1 MGVYSIKLPDVGEG
15 VAEAELVEW
24 HVNVG
29 EVVREDMVLAAVMT
43 GKATVEIPCPVDGE
57 VTWRHGEVGD
67 IIATG
72 TVILKIKVAG
82 EAGEEAEEPVAA
94 EPPKPEETPVTAPTV
109 REKAE
114 DDSPPPVSEPA
125 KPRKPVVAGEA
136 GASRPPPEGKPL
148 ASPAVRLRAR
158 DAGVDLRQVTGTGPA
173 GRITHDDLDAF
184 QQQGKTVVS
193 KPGLQPNKEIAEIR
207 VVGLRRRIAER
218 MALSKSRIPHIT
230 YVEEIDMTALEELRA
245 RLNADQKPGRPK
257 LTILPFLMRAIV
269 KAAAEQPMVN
279 SLYDDEAGIVR
290 QYGGVH
296 VGIAAQTPAGLVV
309 PVVKHAEARDLYD
322 CAREVARLS
331 EAARNGTA
339 QREELSGS
347 TITISSLGAMGGI
360 VSTPVINHPEVAVI
374 GVNKI
379 AVRPQWD
386 GTQFVPRKMMNLS
399 SSFDHRVID
408 GWDAATFIQRLKALL
423 ESPAMIFVEG

>member
-1 MGVYSIKLPDVGEG
+1 
-15 VAEAELVEW
+15 
-24 HVNVG
+24 
-29 EVVREDMVLAAVMT
+29 
-43 GKATVEIPCPVDGE
+43 
-57 VTWRHGEVGD
+57 
-67 IIATG
+67 
-72 TVILKIKVAG
+72 
-82 EAGEEAEEPVAA
+82 
-94 EPPKPEETPVTAPTV
+94 
-109 REKAE
+109 
-114 DDSPPPVSEPA
+114 
-125 KPRKPVVAGEA
+125 
-136 GASRPPPEGKPL
+136 
-148 ASPAVRLRAR
+148 
-158 DAGVDLRQVTGTGPA
+158 
-173 GRITHDDLDAF
+173 
-184 QQQGKTVVS
+184 
-193 KPGLQPNKEIAEIR
+193 
-207 VVGLRRRIAER
+207 
-218 MALSKSRIPHIT
+218 
-230 YVEEIDMTALEELRA
+230 
-245 RLNADQKPGRPK
+245 
-257 LTILPFLMRAIV
+257 
-269 KAAAEQPMVN
+269 
-279 SLYDDEAGIVR
+279 
-290 QYGGVH
+290 VH

-379 AVRPQWD
+379 AMRPQWD

>member
-1 MGVYSIKLPDVGEG
+1 MGVQSIKLPDVGEG

-29 EVVREDMVLAAVMT
+29 DPVREDMVLAAVMT
-43 GKATVEIPCPVDGE
+43 GKATVEIPSPVEGE
-57 VTWRHGEVGD
+57 VVWRGGEVGD
-67 IIATG
+67 VIATG
-72 TVILKIKVAG
+72 TVILKIKVVG
-82 EAGEEAEEPVAA
+82 EGGDEEAAEAAPPEEPAVAD
-94 EPPKPEETPVTAPTV
+94 EKPAAVVSA
-109 REKAE
+109 
-114 DDSPPPVSEPA
+114 DVSEPVRQPEQ
-125 KPRKPVVAGEA
+125 KSPMPQSTTSSGPPRAQGE
-136 GASRPPPEGKPL
+136 KPL
-148 ASPAVRLRAR
+148 ASPAVRLRAKE
-158 DAGVDLRQVTGTGPA
+158 AGIDLRQLSGSGPA
-173 GRITHDDLDAF
+173 GRITHDDLDSF
-184 QQQGKTVVS
+184 LQQGSAAPVRG
-193 KPGLQPNKEIAEIR
+193 GLQPNKAITEIK

-230 YVEEIDMTALEELRA
+230 YVEEVDMTALEELRA

-269 KAAAEQPMVN
+269 RAVAEQPMVN
-279 SLYDDEAGIVR
+279 SLYDDDAGIIR
-290 QYGGVH
+290 QHGGVH
-296 VGIAAQTPAGLVV
+296 IGIAAQTPAGLVV
-309 PVVKHAEARDLYD
+309 PVVKHAEARDLFG

-339 QREELSGS
+339 QREELTGS

-379 AVRPQWD
+379 AVRSQWD

-408 GWDAATFIQRLKALL
+408 GWDAATFVQRLKALM
-423 ESPAMIFVEG
+423 EAPAMIFVEG